1 MLVLIRGLFEPAVI
15 QPKKIYRYVWAS
27 VWYTFAVS
35 IVFMAIIFGI
45 ARMLLPNAGD
55 YKSDVTSTLSDYLG
69 QPVKVG
75 SLDAEWHGFGPAL
88 VLNEINVMDSKNKRS
103 VLQFEKARIG
113 IGLISSLLQQKP
125 FISGITLVGVDLV
138 LTREK
143 NGRFVVAGIEA
154 ERKESSKE
162 GSQNGEVA
170 DELGA
175 LTSWVFSQ
183 GELGLENSDIT
194 WLDKMGKGRKMHFSA
209 VNVRLKNSGDHHVL
223 DASVELPKKF
233 GKSLALHVD
242 MEGDLLNAK
251 ERETSAYFR
260 GEGVKLASLLETQ
273 SIAGVG
279 ADVGSA
285 DFQIWS
291 QWKNGILQKI
301 QGEVDV
307 SDVELFSSSPGKAE
321 KRNKKTDKVALE
333 LQNLAG
339 KFKWLKNE
347 SGWQFYADD
356 LVLLR
361 DKSLWEPTQIE
372 INVKDDSDGIQ
383 LFDAYASHLQLEDA
397 AQLLVLFSVGG
408 ESVSTPLLAVKPQ
421 GQVKDARFI
430 WNKNE
435 TPMID
440 AYARLSQAKTN
451 GWKFVPA
458 VKSVNGQLWMNE
470 NGGQVDLKNS
480 AMTLSFP
487 DLFRWPL
494 QIDELNGHIGWTI
507 DNDGGWHLV
516 GRELVAKNEDVFSR
530 VAIDVVKENSDVSP
544 FLSLVAKFSDGDGSQ
559 VAHYLPTGI
568 MSDKAVDWLDK
579 AIIEGRVSSGGS
591 IVHGRM
597 SDFPFDKGSGKF
609 ETRFG
614 VIGGRLDYAEGW
626 PSIYNIDAEVQ
637 FLGKGLF
644 INAEHGKIFSNNIQ
658 WATVT
663 LPDMK
668 ADPLMTFIKGNVE
681 GVTQD
686 KLNFLVESPQLSDS
700 FGNNLDGMTTAGE
713 SLLHLDLVLPIGG
726 NKETLLQGWVELENN
741 SLSVPALGRVLD
753 KVDGR
758 MHFYQDGLKADN
770 LQAELFN
777 QATSLKIFTKEEVAT
792 ISTKTNSKNV
802 NVEEEKNGKIDIVK
816 NNWINIQAD
825 GLLNAK
831 ETASFYFPPIK
842 DLLKGGGDWDVLFRI
857 PVGGSKE
864 KSNIATLHAKTS
876 LKGVEIN
883 LPPPFNKRS
892 EDTAEMRLQV
902 DFRPENPPLLRV
914 SYGGFI
920 DGLFELGEKPGGENI
935 TGINRGEVRLSGGD
949 VSLPE
954 GKGVRIVGWLD
965 EVLFSDWLH
974 LLTTDD
980 AAPTVK
986 KTNPSFLNS
995 MDIAI
1000 RNLDVYGQKL
1010 HKVRLKTVT
1019 AENAWAFDINSDE
1032 MSGTFSIPSNVAA
1045 GPVKANLK
1053 HLYLVE
1059 PKLTAGSID
1068 PREIPALDFQVKDLR
1083 YESRNFGG
1091 LKLET
1096 TRVANGLRIEQLIL
1110 KPKETTIISN
1120 GGWYIDNGKDNSTI
1134 QIHINTTDAGRT
1146 LKELGYV
1153 GTISKG
1159 WGDVRLNLQWP
1170 GTLSDVDVNQVKG
1183 NMNLFLRDGQ
1193 LLDIDPGAGRL
1204 FGMLSLQALPRRLLL
1219 DFSDVFAKGF
1229 SFSRI
1234 KGDFGID
1241 SGNAH
1246 TRNLYLEGP
1255 AARVDVSGRAGLA
1268 EQDYDQ
1274 QVVVTPKVGD
1284 SLPVLGALTAT
1295 PQIGAVILFVKK
1307 LFQSDIN
1314 EVVKTEYT
1322 ITGKWSDPV
1331 ITKLKPPKTVG
1342 RSDAE

>member
-1 MLVLIRGLFEPAVI
+1 VI

-27 VWYTFAVS
+27 VWYAFAVS
-35 IVFMAIIFGI
+35 IVFMAIIFAI
-45 ARMLLPNAGD
+45 ARALLPNASD

-69 QPVKVG
+69 QPVMVG

-88 VLNEINVMDSKNKRS
+88 VMNEINVLDSKSKLS

-113 IGLISSLLQQKP
+113 IGLISSLFQQKP
-125 FISGITLVGVDLV
+125 VISGITLVGVDLA

-143 NGRFVVAGIEA
+143 NGRFVVAGIEN
-154 ERKESSKE
+154 ERKDKSKD
-162 GSQNGEVA
+162 GSQDGEAA
-170 DELGA
+170 DELDA

-183 GELGLENSDIT
+183 GELGLENSNIT
-194 WLDKMGKGRKMHFSA
+194 WRDKRGRGREMHFSA
-209 VNVRLKNSGDHHVL
+209 VNVRLKNSGDNHVL
-223 DASVELPKKF
+223 DASVVLPEKF
-233 GKSLALHVD
+233 GKSLTLHVD
-242 MEGDLLNAK
+242 MEGNLLDAK

-260 GEGVKLASLLETQ
+260 GEEVKLASLLETQ

-279 ADVGSA
+279 ASVGSA

-291 QWKNGILQKI
+291 QWKNGLLQKI

-307 SDVELFSSSPGKAE
+307 SDVELFSSDPGKA
-321 KRNKKTDKVALE
+321 KKHNKNTDKAALE
-333 LQNLAG
+333 LQNLVG
-339 KFKWLKNE
+339 QFKWLKKE
-347 SGWQFYADD
+347 SGWQFNAND

-361 DKSLWEPTQIE
+361 DKSLWEPTQIV
-372 INVKDDSDGIQ
+372 INVKENSEGFQ

-408 ESVSTPLLAVKPQ
+408 GAVSTPLLAIKPQ

-435 TPMID
+435 IPMID
-440 AYARLSQAKTN
+440 AYAKLSQAKTN

-480 AMTLSFP
+480 AMTLNFP

-494 QIDELNGHIGWTI
+494 QVDELNGHIGWSI

-516 GRELVAKNEDVFSR
+516 GRELVAKNDDVFSR
-530 VAIDVVKENSDVSP
+530 VAIDVVKESSDVSP
-544 FLSLVAKFSDGDGSQ
+544 FLSLIAKFSDGDGSQ

-579 AIIEGRVSSGGS
+579 AIIEGRVTSGGS

-597 SDFPFDKGSGKF
+597 SDFPFDEGNGKF

-614 VIGGRLDYAEGW
+614 VEGGRLDYAEGW
-626 PSIYNIDAEVQ
+626 PSVYDIDAEVQ

-644 INAEHGKIFSNNIQ
+644 VNAEHGKIFSNDIQ

-668 ADPLMTFIKGNVE
+668 AESLMTFIKGNVK
-681 GVTQD
+681 GITQD
-686 KLNFLVESPQLSDS
+686 KLNFLVESPQLNES
-700 FGNNLDGMTTAGE
+700 FGNNLEGMKTTGE
-713 SLLHLDLVLPIGG
+713 SLLHLDLDLPIGG
-726 NKETLLQGWVELENN
+726 NKKTLLQGWVDLKDN
-741 SLSVPALGRVLD
+741 SLSIPALGRVLD
-753 KVDGR
+753 DVDGR
-758 MHFYQDGLKADN
+758 VNFYQDGLKADK
-770 LQAELFN
+770 LQAKLFK
-777 QATSLKIFTKEEVAT
+777 QATSLKIFTNEGVAT
-792 ISTKTNSKNV
+792 SSTKDNSKNV
-802 NVEEEKNGKIDIVK
+802 NVEEGKIVTTDVDKI
-816 NNWINIQAD
+816 NWINIQAD
-825 GLLNAK
+825 GLINAS

-857 PVGGSKE
+857 PVGDSNE
-864 KSNIATLHAKTS
+864 KLDIATLQAKTN
-876 LKGVEIN
+876 LKGIEVN
-883 LPPPFNKRS
+883 LPPPFKKRS
-892 EDTAEMRLQV
+892 DDSAEMRLQV
-902 DFRPENPPLLRV
+902 EFRPESPPLLRA

-920 DGLFELGEKPGGENI
+920 DGLFELGEQPGDKY
-935 TGINRGEVRLSGGD
+935 TAGIQRGEVRLSGGN

-965 EVLFSDWLH
+965 EVSFDDWLH
-974 LLTTDD
+974 LLTIDD
-980 AAPTVK
+980 AAPIGQ
-986 KTNPSFLNS
+986 KTNPSFLHS

-1010 HKVRLKTVT
+1010 HKVRLKTIT
-1019 AENAWAFDINSDE
+1019 AENAWAFDITSDE
-1032 MSGTFSIPSNVAA
+1032 MSGTFSLPSNVVTH
-1045 GPVKANLK
+1045 PVKANLK

-1068 PREIPALDFQVKDLR
+1068 PREIPSLDFQVKDLR
-1083 YESRNFGG
+1083 YESRKFGK

-1096 TRVANGLRIEQLIL
+1096 TRVANGLRIEQLLL
-1110 KPKETTIISN
+1110 KPKKTTITSN
-1120 GGWYIDNGKDNSTI
+1120 GGWYTGGGKENSDIKI
-1134 QIHINTTDAGRT
+1134 QINTTDAGRT

-1170 GTLSDVDVNQVKG
+1170 GAFFDVDVNQVKG
-1183 NMNLFLRDGQ
+1183 NMDLFLRDGQ
-1193 LLDIDPGAGRL
+1193 MLDIDPGAGRL
-1204 FGMLSLQALPRRLLL
+1204 FGMLSLQTLPRRLLL

-1234 KGDFGID
+1234 KGKFNID
-1241 SGNAH
+1241 SGDAY
-1246 TRNLYLEGP
+1246 TSNLYLDGP
-1255 AARVDVSGRAGLA
+1255 AARVDISGRAGLA

-1284 SLPVLGALTAT
+1284 SLPVLGALTST
-1295 PQIGAVILFVKK
+1295 PQVGAVILFVKK
-1307 LFQSDIN
+1307 LFQSDID
-1314 EVVKTEYT
+1314 EVTKTKYT

-1331 ITKLKPPKTVG
+1331 ITKLKPPKPVVKITHI
-1342 RSDAE
+1342 DNIYK